1 MLFSI
6 CVKARVAL
14 EKFKN
19 DERGVTA
26 IEYAVIGGAIAGVL
40 LLFFGTGGGDT
51 GITAQLTAAYDN
63 LLSALGGS
71 RSN

>member
-40 LLFFGTGGGDT
+40 LLFFGTGT
-51 GITAQLTAAYDN
+51 GIADELKEAFND
-63 LLSALGGS
+63 LLKALGGKAVS
-71 RSN
+71 